1 MSPMDR
7 ADREEMSLSA
17 GTPVLGEELRRD
29 PPRDHGAGLAAG
41 FDVFFESEHERLFG
55 ALYLMTGNRAEAED
69 LMQLAFLKVW
79 EKWSYVQGLENP
91 TGYLYRTAMN
101 AYRSGRRRALVAARR
116 MAGFAPRPD
125 PLDQVDERHE
135 VDRVLAALTPRER
148 MAIVLCELLEY
159 PQEEAAEVMHIAA
172 STLRVLL
179 ARAKE
184 RARRELGAVGE

>member
-7 ADREEMSLSA
+7 SEGSDTSPRASGRL
-17 GTPVLGEELRRD
+17 LGEEGKSAADQR
-29 PPRDHGAGLAAG
+29 AGVASTRFEA
-41 FDVFFESEHERLFG
+41 FFEEEHERLFG

-101 AYRSGRRRALVAARR
+101 AFRSGRRRALVAARR
-116 MAGFAPRPD
+116 VSGLVSRAD
-125 PLDQVDERHE
+125 PLAQVDERQE
-135 VDRVLAALTPRER
+135 VDRVLATLSPRER
-148 MAIVLCELLEY
+148 VAVVLCELLEY
-159 PQEEAAEVMHIAA
+159 PQEEAAQVMHIAP

-184 RARRELGAVGE
+184 RARRELGAFGE